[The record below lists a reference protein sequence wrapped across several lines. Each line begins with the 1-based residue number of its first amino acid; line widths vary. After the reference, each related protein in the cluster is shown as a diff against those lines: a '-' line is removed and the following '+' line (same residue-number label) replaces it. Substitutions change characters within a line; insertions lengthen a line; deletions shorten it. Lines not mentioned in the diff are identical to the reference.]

1 METID
6 ATIKLNSP
14 MFPCFW
20 EAVLSIAAFQEAALL
35 EAALS
40 GFWEAVL
47 SMAALLEGCVLGRLC
62 F

>member
-1 METID
+1 MKTID
-6 ATIKLNSP
+6 ATIIFISP

-20 EAVLSIAAFQEAALL
+20 EAALSIAAFQEAALL

-47 SMAALLEGCVLGRLC
+47 SMAVLLEGCVFGRLR

>member
-1 METID
+1 METKD

-20 EAVLSIAAFQEAALL
+20 EAMLSIAAFQEAALL
-35 EAALS
+35 GAALS
-40 GFWEAVL
+40 GFWEAAL
-47 SMAALLEGCVLGRLC
+47 SMAALLEGCVFERLR